1 MNLILLLAC
10 VTPQRVERS
19 SARTV
24 LGAAYL
30 SEGNPGDAIVALE
43 EATRLNPRN
52 ENAWEKLAMAYYA
65 QSATELS
72 RKAFDKAVRLNPT
85 KAEIRNSYGLMLLN
99 EGEIESSIEQ
109 FETALADLTYRNTAL
124 ILNNLG
130 QAYYQNKQYES
141 SIQVLTQAIGRAPNL
156 CQAKFNRAFSYQEI
170 NRTELALQDFQEVI
184 TQCGDVATGAYYH
197 AANLM
202 IELGDISGGCNY
214 LRTVVRE
221 STIPSL
227 TQEAS
232 QQISEFCKP

>member
-1 MNLILLLAC
+1 MIPFLLLAC

-43 EATRLNPRN
+43 EATKLNPRN
-52 ENAWEKLAMAYYA
+52 ESAWEKLAMAYYA
-65 QSATELS
+65 QNATELS
-72 RKAFDKAVRLNPT
+72 RKAFEKSVRLNPT

-99 EGEIESSIEQ
+99 EGDVEAAIEQ
-109 FETALADLTYRNTAL
+109 FEIALADLTYRNSAL

-141 SIQVLTQAIGRAPNL
+141 SVQVLSQAIGRAPNL
-156 CQAKFNRAFSYQEI
+156 CQAKFNRAFSYQEL
-170 NRTELALQDFQEVI
+170 NRTDLALQDFQEVI

-197 AANLM
+197 AATLM
-202 IELGDISGGCNY
+202 LELGDIAGGCNY

-221 STIPSL
+221 SKIPSL
-227 TQEAS
+227 TKQA
-232 QQISEFCKP
+232 QQSIQDFCQS